1 MHCAII
7 GAGAW
12 GTAMAVH
19 LCRLPYVVTLVTQR
33 LEQALELTQQRNNW
47 QYLPDTPLAPHLQI
61 TCELQPALMSAEVV
75 FLAVPGK
82 ALRDLCTA
90 IRFAIPQTRQLRAF
104 IILSKGLE
112 PDTGLTPCEV
122 VDELL
127 PEYPCAILSGPTFAG
142 ETAAGKPAA
151 LVCGSTMEEALLHN
165 LQRALNH
172 RLLRIYTSQD
182 RKGVQLGGCLK
193 NAYAIAAGI
202 CDGLQLGDNAKAAL
216 LTRSLAEMV
225 RLGVKLGGQKE
236 TFYGLSGVGDLIA
249 TCNGSWSRNRTF
261 GQKIAQGSSPETL
274 TQTTTVEGYRSIPSL
289 VQQSRRLAT
298 QAPILAETYAVL
310 YHEKPPQEALETLM
324 AREVKREL

>member
-142 ETAAGKPAA
+142 EIAAGKPAA

-172 RLLRIYTSQD
+172 RRYRRRWPSIRRQCQSSSVNPLPRRDGQARRKARRPKRDLLRFERSGRSHCHLQ
-182 RKGVQLGGCLK
+182 RLVEPQPHLRPK
-193 NAYAIAAGI
+193 N
-202 CDGLQLGDNAKAAL
+202 
-216 LTRSLAEMV
+216 
-225 RLGVKLGGQKE
+225 
-236 TFYGLSGVGDLIA
+236 
-249 TCNGSWSRNRTF
+249 
-261 GQKIAQGSSPETL
+261 SP
-274 TQTTTVEGYRSIPSL
+274 RF
-289 VQQSRRLAT
+289 QS
-298 QAPILAETYAVL
+298 
-310 YHEKPPQEALETLM
+310 
-324 AREVKREL
+324 